1 MGPAEIIA
9 IIAVVLIIGGA
20 VAYIIKA
27 KRSGQKCI
35 GCPYSKQCAS
45 GKGGCSCS
53 FSEQKGEEK
62 E

>member
-20 VAYIIKA
+20 LAYIIKA

-45 GKGGCSCS
+45 GKGSCSCGCSN
-53 FSEQKGEEK
+53 QKDEEN